1 MDKSQIANDL
11 LDNLL
16 PNKMTNDANAS
27 INNNSGQYSVFI
39 SYETDN
45 DTAELRLGSDVSAPL
60 ADEDIKQLKK
70 ALGEDRVYLIH

>member
-1 MDKSQIANDL
+1 MDKSQTANDL

-45 DTAELRLGSDVSAPL
+45 ETAELRLGLNVSAPL

-70 ALGEDRVYLIH
+70 ALGEGRIH